1 MRRTL
6 ALAAC
11 AVSLFPMAALADEI
25 GAREDIVVEEE
36 KAPVVKE
43 SVVKEQKA
51 VTLPPPGWTP
61 KQPVADDA
69 E

>member
-6 ALAAC
+6 ALAAF
-11 AVSLFPMAALADEI
+11 ASLLPIAALADEI

-36 KAPVVKE
+36 QAPVVRE
-43 SVVKEQKA
+43 SVVTEQKP
-51 VTLPPPGWTP
+51 VTLPPPGWSP
-61 KQPVADDA
+61 QQPIADDA

>member
-6 ALAAC
+6 ALAAI
-11 AVSLFPMAALADEI
+11 ASLLPIAALADEI

-36 KAPVVKE
+36 QAPVVKE
-43 SVVKEQKA
+43 TVIKEQKA
-51 VTLPPPGWTP
+51 VTLPPPGWSP
-61 KQPVADDA
+61 QQPVADDA

>member
-6 ALAAC
+6 ALAAF
-11 AVSLFPMAALADEI
+11 VSLLPIAALADEI

-36 KAPVVKE
+36 QAPVVKE
-43 SVVKEQKA
+43 SVVTEQKP
-51 VTLPPPGWTP
+51 VTLAPPGWSP